1 MKLKEM
7 IEIIK
12 EAHPEVSD
20 QRIIKL
26 LNQANIEFSS
36 DTRISEGSY
45 VVDGGTVKDKTY
57 YTLSSDTL
65 TLSDVYVNK
74 EKAQRLGFK
83 PAKEDEDMT

>member
-7 IEIIK
+7 LEIIK
-12 EAHPEVSD
+12 EAHPEVSE

-36 DTRISEGSY
+36 DTRISESSH
-45 VVDGGTVKDKTY
+45 VVSGGTVKDQTY
-57 YTLSSDTL
+57 YTLTDTIL
-65 TLSDVYVNK
+65 SISDVYINK

-83 PAKEDEDMT
+83 PDKEDEDMT